1 MAIVAALAA
10 TATSTTASSGASGP
24 AGKHLRSFFG
34 VNFNFYPS
42 VTVTTAKRMASGHV
56 GSVLFGMDWSSVEA
70 TQGTYNWA
78 PIDTTVRNLARRRIE
93 PIPVLYGSPAWAVNP
108 ADPPTQVN
116 RQPPNS
122 TQRGA
127 QGWSNFVA
135 AAARRYGPGGAFW
148 KGPYHQAKPGAKA
161 LPIHT
166 WEVWNEPNLKAYFWP
181 TVSVPLYAGLLR
193 ISHDALKS
201 VDRRARIAIGGLPC
215 KVKANG
221 CVQYL
226 RQLYQQPGV
235 KSAFDLVSLHPYGP
249 SVSYMIREIKRARK
263 AMRAADDGRTKIWVS
278 EVGWGSGPPSSGRFE
293 EGKKGQAKILTKAFK
308 RLARQ
313 RRHLRIWK
321 VTWFNWQE
329 PLYPFGNCGWCQ
341 HAGLTSAKGRAKPSW
356 RAYRKAVR

>member
-1 MAIVAALAA
+1 M
-10 TATSTTASSGASGP
+10 
-24 AGKHLRSFFG
+24 
-34 VNFNFYPS
+34 
-42 VTVTTAKRMASGHV
+42 
-56 GSVLFGMDWSSVEA
+56 
-70 TQGTYNWA
+70 
-78 PIDTTVRNLARRRIE
+78 
-93 PIPVLYGSPAWAVNP
+93 
-108 ADPPTQVN
+108 
-116 RQPPNS
+116 
-122 TQRGA
+122 
-127 QGWSNFVA
+127 
-135 AAARRYGPGGAFW
+135 
-148 KGPYHQAKPGAKA
+148 
-161 LPIHT
+161 
-166 WEVWNEPNLKAYFWP
+166 
-181 TVSVPLYAGLLR
+181 PLYAGLLR

-341 HAGLTSAKGRAKPSW
+341 RAGLTSAKGRAKPSW
-356 RAYRKAVR
+356 RSYRRAVADERRRRLS